1 MVAETLK
8 RILYVDDEESLALL
22 GQEFLGD
29 LGYQVDAAFSAAEA
43 LESFAPGKASYD
55 LVVTDESM
63 PSMSGIELAQE
74 LYRRVPQ
81 LPVILCS
88 GHLLTMDED
97 GMADTNIR
105 GVLVKTEVCLKLPEM
120 IEALLVVD

>member
-1 MVAETLK
+1 MMAERQK
-8 RILYVDDEESLALL
+8 RILYVDDEESLAVL

-43 LESFAPGKASYD
+43 LKAFGPDKAGYD

-63 PSMSGIELAQE
+63 PKMSGIELAQE
-74 LYRRVPQ
+74 LYRRAPQ
-81 LPVILCS
+81 VPVILCS
-88 GHLLTMDED
+88 GHLLTMDEE

-105 GVLVKTEVCLKLPEM
+105 GVLVKTEVCLRLPDM
-120 IEALLVVD
+120 IDALLAD